1 MVDVDQAGLQK
12 FLQQIPFEECIYS
25 DAKLFINLLSEKL
38 KEIELPDVSSWTN
51 RVMEWKVAYDPVTKD
66 MFKSRKYPHP
76 YACMRILSEEMG
88 SNDIFVADCG
98 GNIVTC
104 NHAFETKTGQRY
116 FTNNGNSPMGFSFA
130 GAIGARIAA
139 EKSQNV
145 VCVIGDG
152 GFNMN
157 IQELQILLN
166 YNVPLKTIILN
177 NRIYGSTKAFQETN
191 FEGRAEACGPKG
203 YSPPNF
209 TKIVEAYGIKTMTI
223 DDGTNYDNVRL
234 QLKEFLNYE
243 GPIVLDLQCN
253 EYHSYN
259 PKIVGWET
267 PIEDMYPYLSDE
279 EFNSNMYIK
288 PIGQNRVY
296 PKLIKNDIWDD

>member
-1 MVDVDQAGLQK
+1 
-12 FLQQIPFEECIYS
+12 
-25 DAKLFINLLSEKL
+25 
-38 KEIELPDVSSWTN
+38 
-51 RVMEWKVAYDPVTKD
+51 
-66 MFKSRKYPHP
+66 
-76 YACMRILSEEMG
+76 
-88 SNDIFVADCG
+88 
-98 GNIVTC
+98 
-104 NHAFETKTGQRY
+104 
-116 FTNNGNSPMGFSFA
+116 
-130 GAIGARIAA
+130 
-139 EKSQNV
+139 
-145 VCVIGDG
+145 
-152 GFNMN
+152 
-157 IQELQILLN
+157 
-166 YNVPLKTIILN
+166 
-177 NRIYGSTKAFQETN
+177 
-191 FEGRAEACGPKG
+191 
-203 YSPPNF
+203 
-209 TKIVEAYGIKTMTI
+209 MTI